1 MVHHD
6 KRANPRIPVHDGVT
20 LVVLGTVDKELCI
33 LEDIDKGGVK
43 FFSTRELVVGN
54 RVELRIPSPE
64 DEPDIVIQAKV
75 MRVGSGSYNKPYS
88 YGCVIEQIENA

>member
-1 MVHHD
+1 MAHHD
-6 KRANPRIPVHDGVT
+6 KRANPRIPVQDGVT
-20 LVVLGTVDKELCI
+20 LVVPGMAEIELCI

-43 FFSTRELVVGN
+43 FFSTRELPVGH

-64 DEPDIVIQAKV
+64 DEPEIVIQAKV